1 MQAFPSLERISTK
14 KKKKALICLGNIN
27 SEIQIQIQIKTTN
40 SPESSTCN
48 KPETNKSI
56 ENQ

>member
-1 MQAFPSLERISTK
+1 MQAFPSLERISTTK
-14 KKKKALICLGNIN
+14 KEALICLGNIN
-27 SEIQIQIQIKTTN
+27 SEIQIKTTN

>member
-1 MQAFPSLERISTK
+1 MQAFPSLERISTQ
-14 KKKKALICLGNIN
+14 KKKALICLGNIN